1 MVKYM
6 VKRLLLGILVLL
18 GTSILIFFIARVVP
32 GDVANIALGSRATEA
47 AKEALREEL
56 YLNDTLLV
64 QYVKWLGDVL
74 HGDFGNSFITKRAI
88 ATDVSQFFPATA
100 ELVLMSGVFIVMGSF
115 SLGILAGRHKNTWID
130 GIIRVLSYIGIAIPA
145 FVMAILLLLVFSYA
159 FPFVPILGRLSQNM
173 MPPSNITGLYV
184 IDGLLTGNFAVAGN
198 AFVHLLLPSLALA
211 IGPIV
216 QEARVLRSSLVD
228 NSSKEYMAVS
238 TGHGLPRNVLINKY
252 LLKPSAASM
261 ITVMGMDFASLLGNA
276 FLVER
281 IFNWPG
287 LSRYGINAMLNKDL
301 NAICAVVL
309 VIAVTFF
316 IVNLIVDLILSALDP
331 RMRIGG

>member
-1 MVKYM
+1 MIKYM
-6 VKRLLLGILVLL
+6 IKRIVLGIFVLL
-18 GTSILIFFIARVVP
+18 GTSILIFLIARVVP

-56 YLNDTLLV
+56 YLNDALPV
-64 QYVKWLGDVL
+64 QYIKWLGDII
-74 HGDFGNSFITKRAI
+74 HGDLGNSFITKRAI
-88 ATDVSQFFPATA
+88 ASDIKQFFPATA
-100 ELVLMSGVFIVMGSF
+100 ELVLMSGVFIVIGAF
-115 SLGILAGRHKNTWID
+115 ILGILAGKHKNTWVD
-130 GIIRVLSYIGIAIPA
+130 GLVRVMSYIGIAIPS
-145 FVMAILLLLVFSYA
+145 FVMAILLLLLFSYA
-159 FPFVPILGRLSQNM
+159 FPSAPVLGRLSPNLT
-173 MPPSNITGLYV
+173 PPTNLTGFYI
-184 IDGLLTGNFAVAGN
+184 IDGLLTGNFAAAGN
-198 AFVHLLLPSLALA
+198 AFIHLLLPSLALA

-228 NSSKEYMAVS
+228 NSSKEYMSVS
-238 TGHGLPRNVLINKY
+238 TGHGLPPNVLINKY

-316 IVNLIVDLILSALDP
+316 VVNLIVDLVLSKLDP

>member
-1 MVKYM
+1 MI
-6 VKRLLLGILVLL
+6 KRLFLGILVLF

-47 AKEALREEL
+47 AKEALRQEL
-56 YLNDTLLV
+56 YLNDTLPV
-64 QYVKWLGDVL
+64 QYIKWLGDVL
-74 HGDFGNSFITKRAI
+74 RGNFGNSFITKRPI
-88 ATDVSQFFPATA
+88 VTDIKQFFPATA
-100 ELVLMSGVFIVMGSF
+100 ELVIMSGIFIIIGSF
-115 SLGILAGRHKNTWID
+115 ALGILAGKHKNTWVD
-130 GIIRVLSYIGIAIPA
+130 GLIRIMSYVGIAIPA
-145 FVMAILLLLVFSYA
+145 FVMAILLLLLFGHI
-159 FPFVPILGRLSQNM
+159 FPSVPVVGRLSLDVTS
-173 MPPSNITGLYV
+173 PPNVTGFYI
-184 IDGLLTGNFAVAGN
+184 IDGLITGQFAVAGN
-198 AFVHLLLPSLALA
+198 AFLHLLLPAFALS

-228 NSSKEYMAVS
+228 NSSKEYMTVS

-252 LLKPSAASM
+252 LLKPSSASM

-276 FLVER
+276 FLVEK
-281 IFNWPG
+281 IYNWPG

-309 VIAVTFF
+309 IIAITFF
-316 IVNLIVDLILSALDP
+316 IVNMIVDLALSALDP